1 MSTPHNNDFVTMIKS
16 LKHPRYA
23 SMLILGFAS
32 GLPLLMVFQKL
43 SVWLREVG
51 IDKSTIGFMYWITI
65 AYTLKWLWSPGV
77 DRIKIPYLT
86 ARFGQRRSW
95 MITAI
100 LGTALGLVVIAM
112 SDPVSALW
120 VTLVGAFILAY
131 SGATLDIAIDA
142 WRIESAETKDQGF
155 MAAIY
160 QLGYRFAIMFSGAGL
175 ALTDYFPWYVTFTMM
190 ACVMLVGASLVLKMK
205 EPDRDALQIRDA
217 KPFFQAVSG
226 AIIEPFQ
233 QFLARFGKWIIPVIG
248 VVMFY
253 RLSDFTMGVMAAPLY
268 VDLGYSKSE
277 IGAFQSGLGIW
288 FAFAGTFVGAF
299 LVAKWGVI
307 KTMIIGAP
315 MTFITTAAYAGLAS
329 LGLPDQADA
338 IREANDGELLGV
350 SVPST
355 WWLFTAIGADNFAG
369 GIVGTA
375 FIAYLSSITDPQNA
389 ATQYACLSSFYAF
402 FCKFAAGFSGVIA
415 DQIGYAGLFLLS
427 ASYVIPTLMFLIL
440 ILWKGPAS
448 VKGEVDLANSS
459 N

>member
-1 MSTPHNNDFVTMIKS
+1 MTQDNDFVSMIRR
-16 LKHPRYA
+16 LKHPRFA

-86 ARFGQRRSW
+86 EKLGQRRSW
-95 MITAI
+95 MIVAMV
-100 LGTALGLVVIAM
+100 GTAVGLFVIAG
-112 SDPVSALW
+112 SDPVNALW
-120 VTLVGAFILAY
+120 TTLLGAAILAY
-131 SGATLDIAIDA
+131 SGATLDISIDA
-142 WRIESAETKDQGF
+142 WRIESAETQDQGF

-160 QLGYRFAIMFSGAGL
+160 QFGYRLAIMFSGAGL
-175 ALTDYFPWYVTFTMM
+175 ALTDYFPWYVTFSMM
-190 ACVMLVGASLVLKMK
+190 AGVMLTGAVLVLKMR
-205 EPDRDALQIRDA
+205 EPERNKVKVREA
-217 KPFFQAVSG
+217 KPFLKSIYA
-226 AIIEPFQ
+226 AIFEPFQ
-233 QFLARFGKWIIPVIG
+233 QFFVRFKIWIIPVIG

-277 IGAFQSGLGIW
+277 IGTFQSGLGIW
-288 FAFAGTFVGAF
+288 FAFAGTFAGAF
-299 LVAKWGVI
+299 FIAKWGVI
-307 KTMIIGAP
+307 RTMIIGAP

-329 LGLPDQADA
+329 LGVPDQADI
-338 IREANDGELLGV
+338 IRAANGGELVGID
-350 SVPST
+350 VPST

-375 FIAYLSSITDPQNA
+375 FIAYLSSITDSKNA

-415 DQIGYAGLFLLS
+415 DSIGYVGLFLIS
-427 ASYVIPTLMFLIL
+427 ASYVIPTFVLLVL
-440 ILWKGPAS
+440 ILWKGPLA
-448 VKGEVDLANSS
+448 VKGESQL
-459 N
+459 